1 MSHPSTANHNE
12 SDYSFLRQLTTWHC
26 SLLPLSA
33 GHAAIRLHLLPA
45 GPTAANLDAVARIR
59 TDRNVH
65 RILVRGSMDPCHLR
79 RRKLWKFHCEMVH
92 AEVYLNKYVVS
103 IAPFSTPACPD
114 CSQNITLTQ
123 KRAHFCM
130 FSISNFSSKFPGG
143 QLTPFAPM
151 CGRPCRQ
158 MHTPCYAGRANDINT
173 ISHTTQLSWTA
184 LSSLFTRVYVTLLF
198 YIDFYYGLYTL
209 TLLVGHQEV
218 HPVCKNWVML

>member
-1 MSHPSTANHNE
+1 VFGQTGTSTE
-12 SDYSFLRQLTTWHC
+12 FWL
-26 SLLPLSA
+26 
-33 GHAAIRLHLLPA
+33 G
-45 GPTAANLDAVARIR
+45 
-59 TDRNVH
+59 
-65 RILVRGSMDPCHLR
+65 GSMPPCRLR
-79 RRKLWKFHCEMVH
+79 RRKLHCEMVH
-92 AEVYLNKYVVS
+92 SAVYLNIYS
-103 IAPFSTPACPD
+103 DILQICACPD
-114 CSQNITLTQ
+114 CSQNIILTQ
-123 KRAHFCM
+123 KSALFCM